1 MAGAGWDIRAG
12 NGDKKRPPENI
23 LVSMIMR
30 CGLPRVEFGIHLIRV
45 GGSLT
50 KRDCQRLA
58 RQGRRVLTGG
68 CCLST
73 VSKHPMKPEKE
84 IAQEFLAASSRR
96 QFMRRAGLAG
106 MAGALLPAAASLF
119 TAPKAQAAP
128 TPSPELD
135 GAILNFALNL
145 EYLEAQYY
153 LYAVTG
159 TGLNGNGVATTGG
172 DGSAAGEV
180 ILKPNF
186 VKVPF
191 ADPVVEAYATQIATD
206 EKNHVAFLRSALAAA
221 GNLEVAQP
229 NLDLYN
235 SFNTAAQAAG
245 IGDSFD
251 PFANDLT
258 FLLGAFVFEDVG
270 VSAYHG
276 AAPLI
281 FTSAYLAAAAGILA
295 VEAYHASEVRTI
307 LYGMSQE
314 NGDPNK
320 IVATVQAI
328 SDLRDTLANSTDGKN
343 HDKDQGIANAD
354 GTANIV
360 PTDANSIAF
369 SRSTSQVLRIVY
381 GSAAKKPV
389 PGVFFPNGMNG
400 TIK

>member
-1 MAGAGWDIRAG
+1 
-12 NGDKKRPPENI
+12 
-23 LVSMIMR
+23 
-30 CGLPRVEFGIHLIRV
+30 
-45 GGSLT
+45 
-50 KRDCQRLA
+50 
-58 RQGRRVLTGG
+58 
-68 CCLST
+68 
-73 VSKHPMKPEKE
+73 MKPEKE

-96 QFMRRAGLAG
+96 HFMRRAGLAG
-106 MAGALLPAAASLF
+106 MAGALLPTAASLL

-159 TGLNGNGVATTGG
+159 SGLNENGVQTSGG
-172 DGSAAGEV
+172 DGTTAGTV

-186 VKVPF
+186 LPVKF
-191 ADPVVEAYATQIATD
+191 SNPVVQSYATEIAQD

-229 NLDLYN
+229 DLDLYN
-235 SFNTAAQAAG
+235 SFNDLATGAG
-245 IGDSFD
+245 IGDGTFD
-251 PFANDLT
+251 PFVNDLT

-281 FTSAYLAAAAGILA
+281 YTSAYLAAAAGILA

-314 NGDPNK
+314 NGDPNN
-320 IVATVQAI
+320 ILDTVQKI
-328 SDLRDTLANSTDGKN
+328 SDFRDLLDDATGSPV
-343 HDKDQGIANAD
+343 HDKDQGLTDATTGA
-354 GTANIV
+354 ANIV
-360 PTDANSIAF
+360 PTDKNSLAF
-369 SRSTSQVLRIVY
+369 ARTTSQVLRIVY
-381 GSAAKKPV
+381 GSMAKTPV
-389 PGVFFPNGMNG
+389 PGVFFPSGMNG